1 MTAADSLF
9 SSPPP
14 LFALFYFWI
23 FFYGKGKRKFTE
35 QTRNILGNNASME
48 GRENATFRL
57 TFLCGRAMT
66 GVRAFL
72 FPFIFFTL
80 HVGKP
85 RHNLSVLTFSSPQ
98 IRALGKIIF
107 QSDELEISYFPPIS
121 IPLLTARLLTPRP
134 LAIYIFR
141 HLPHFP
147 QKKSHLSKK
156 GNNQN
161 VAERLPFRRKK

>member
-23 FFYGKGKRKFTE
+23 FFTGKGKENSQNR
-35 QTRNILGNNASME
+35 QGISLGITPAWRGKCHFSPP
-48 GRENATFRL
+48 
-57 TFLCGRAMT
+57 FLCGRAMT